1 MKSELDII
9 LGDYSSVTARDFEFI
24 AGLTGAGLVTKKAGK
39 AGLDRVGDA
48 ALKPIDDIADSFSK
62 YHINNTLNG
71 LDDFSKNIPN
81 IGNIPNRELA
91 QNINKA
97 VQDIIKEPIKTNT
110 QLKKH
115 NGSIYNNYENLL
127 PSISNGKEIQY
138 REYRVEPVDKA
149 KNVHR
154 IVVGSDGTYYYS
166 NNHYGQNGNGIL
178 FYRVGVLPKETIN
191 KMFGDIK

>member
-1 MKSELDII
+1 MC
-9 LGDYSSVTARDFEFI
+9 DYESVTARDFEFI
-24 AGLTGAGLVTKKAGK
+24 AGLTGSSAITKKAGK

-48 ALKPIDDIADSFSK
+48 TLKPIDDIADSFSK
-62 YHINNTLNG
+62 YHINNTLND